1 MRKIVNIDFEE
12 LEKMDNIILN
22 LRNQTQQYQ
31 QEITKLNSEIN
42 FLKDTGENILVIV
55 KDNDK
60 PDTFEYKTNEKNV
73 LVDLV
78 SENSRIRERYD
89 ELSRRIDNVE
99 NQKQLIILKYKEM
112 ETIYKNQIYKLDEY
126 IHYLENRSLIGRL
139 KNEIKKPKQN
149 INFISFDAP
158 ELLEAGPT
166 KTIYTEDE
174 IKKLE
179 DSVKDIK
186 KSRGW
191 QFKSEYVDS
200 CGNVY
205 HKGKLQPHLKK

>member
-1 MRKIVNIDFEE
+1 MRKIVNIDFQE

-22 LRNQTQQYQ
+22 LRNQSQQYQ

-42 FLKDTGENILVIV
+42 FLKDTGENILVII

-139 KNEIKKPKQN
+139 KNEIKKPQQN

-191 QFKSEYVDS
+191 QFKNEYVDS